1 MDSTPPQKDMTH
13 QEEDIR
19 VEDANPPP
27 PTTDNP
33 KLPQVPSDAQSAA
46 ASQQQQYSQ
55 LEQGTTSML
64 EDAVHYV
71 TTTQG

>member
-27 PTTDNP
+27 PPHNRRSRTAP
-33 KLPQVPSDAQSAA
+33 
-46 ASQQQQYSQ
+46 
-55 LEQGTTSML
+55 GT
-64 EDAVHYV
+64 
-71 TTTQG
+71 Q